1 MSTQGVMRMLKIFQ
15 QLIIGFSVLFLAT
28 FSLGIAQVCSGI
40 DIAEDNVVIKLT
52 ASLFDKLNSEEQAY
66 LIEKSGIDPNTINDI
81 DKACTLLD
89 VWVAGG
95 VLDTKLTGVAIADT
109 LPRELA
115 RADNQI
121 DREWLVCFVGSIAG
135 SVAAECDPAVVR
147 EELASNE
154 GLRLTF
160 SDKGELDEALSTV
173 ETESSSD
180 FDPWGD
186 LYQVLEG
193 FFGDL
198 FNH

>member
-1 MSTQGVMRMLKIFQ
+1 MSKIVQ
-15 QLIIGFSVLFLAT
+15 QPIISFSVLFLAT
-28 FSLGIAQVCSGI
+28 FSSGIAQVCSDI

-52 ASLFDKLNSEEQAY
+52 ASLFDKLNSEEQTY
-66 LIEKSGIDPNTINDI
+66 LIEKSGIHSDTISDI

-89 VWVAGG
+89 VWVADG
-95 VLDTKLTGVAIADT
+95 VLDTKLSGIAIADT

-135 SVAAECDPAVVR
+135 NIAAECNPAIVR
-147 EELASNE
+147 EELASSE

-173 ETESSSD
+173 ETESSFD

-186 LYQVLEG
+186 LYQALEDL
-193 FFGDL
+193 FGDL
-198 FNH
+198 FNN